1 MVYIFIFTYT
11 QNALE
16 TMHSLPQLELWNVH
30 LSGGFYSDTLG
41 YVADGCKKCPNG
53 SYVAYDKKPG
63 KSVLDCKTCPDG
75 SNQTCAF
82 WRHQRVLSYKCV
94 YTLSNTVL
102 KLGKNEEKWF
112 ELEQPYLSV
121 ETNLALRQ
129 ESNVAIPFPVLASL
143 CMVGL
148 MIFFFFQFKGAI
160 WRPKV
165 YRWTYQLIFPS
176 INICK
181 NIGSQSPGENPFHP
195 ALINNTKTRFKTL
208 SLLFFFN
215 DNWIW

>member
-1 MVYIFIFTYT
+1 MERGGVTLMVYIFIFTYT

-82 WRHQRVLSYKCV
+82 WRHQRVLSYTCV
-94 YTLSNTVL
+94 YTLSNAVL

-112 ELEQPYLSV
+112 ELEQPYLSL

-148 MIFFFFQFKGAI
+148 MIFFFF
-160 WRPKV
+160 
-165 YRWTYQLIFPS
+165 S
-176 INICK
+176 I
-181 NIGSQSPGENPFHP
+181 
-195 ALINNTKTRFKTL
+195 
-208 SLLFFFN
+208 
-215 DNWIW
+215 

>member
-94 YTLSNTVL
+94 YTLSNAVF

-112 ELEQPYLSV
+112 ELEQPYLSL

-143 CMVGL
+143 CMVGF
-148 MIFFFFQFKGAI
+148 MIFFFFNLRVLFDALRFIGEPISWSSPQSIFARTSGV
-160 WRPKV
+160 KV
-165 YRWTYQLIFPS
+165 WERILSTQRW
-176 INICK
+176 
-181 NIGSQSPGENPFHP
+181 
-195 ALINNTKTRFKTL
+195 
-208 SLLFFFN
+208 
-215 DNWIW
+215 

>member
-1 MVYIFIFTYT
+1 MVYIFIFRYT

-94 YTLSNTVL
+94 YTLSNAVF

-112 ELEQPYLSV
+112 ELEQPFLSL

-143 CMVGL
+143 CMVGF
-148 MIFFFFQFKGAI
+148 MIFFFFNLRVLFDALRFIGEPISWSSPQSIFARTSGV
-160 WRPKV
+160 KV
-165 YRWTYQLIFPS
+165 WERILSTQRW
-176 INICK
+176 
-181 NIGSQSPGENPFHP
+181 
-195 ALINNTKTRFKTL
+195 
-208 SLLFFFN
+208 
-215 DNWIW
+215 

>member
-1 MVYIFIFTYT
+1 MVYIFIFRYT

-94 YTLSNTVL
+94 YTLSNAVF

-112 ELEQPYLSV
+112 ELEQPYLSL

-143 CMVGL
+143 CMVGF
-148 MIFFFFQFKGAI
+148 MIFFFFNLRVLFDALRFIGEPISWSSPQSIFARTSGV
-160 WRPKV
+160 KV
-165 YRWTYQLIFPS
+165 WERILSTQRW
-176 INICK
+176 
-181 NIGSQSPGENPFHP
+181 
-195 ALINNTKTRFKTL
+195 
-208 SLLFFFN
+208 
-215 DNWIW
+215 

>member
-1 MVYIFIFTYT
+1 MVYIFIFRYT

-94 YTLSNTVL
+94 YTLSNAVF

-112 ELEQPYLSV
+112 ELEQPYLSL

-143 CMVGL
+143 CMVGF
-148 MIFFFFQFKGAI
+148 MIFFFFNLRVLFDALRFIGEPISWSSPQS
-160 WRPKV
+160 
-165 YRWTYQLIFPS
+165 IFARTS
-176 INICK
+176 GVQVWERI
-181 NIGSQSPGENPFHP
+181 
-195 ALINNTKTRFKTL
+195 L
-208 SLLFFFN
+208 STQP
-215 DNWIW
+215 W

>member
-63 KSVLDCKTCPDG
+63 KTVLDCKTCPDG

-94 YTLSNTVL
+94 YTLSNAVF

-112 ELEQPYLSV
+112 ELDQPYLSV

-148 MIFFFFQFKGAI
+148 MIFFFFFNLRVLFDALRFTGEPISWSSPQSIFARTSGL
-160 WRPKV
+160 KV
-165 YRWTYQLIFPS
+165 QERILSTQRW
-176 INICK
+176 
-181 NIGSQSPGENPFHP
+181 
-195 ALINNTKTRFKTL
+195 
-208 SLLFFFN
+208 
-215 DNWIW
+215 

>member
-94 YTLSNTVL
+94 YTLSNAVF

-112 ELEQPYLSV
+112 ELDQPYLSV

-148 MIFFFFQFKGAI
+148 MIFFFF
-160 WRPKV
+160 
-165 YRWTYQLIFPS
+165 S
-176 INICK
+176 I
-181 NIGSQSPGENPFHP
+181 
-195 ALINNTKTRFKTL
+195 
-208 SLLFFFN
+208 
-215 DNWIW
+215 

>member
-1 MVYIFIFTYT
+1 MVYIFIFRYT

-16 TMHSLPQLELWNVH
+16 TMHSLPKLELWNVH

-94 YTLSNTVL
+94 YTLSNAVF

-112 ELEQPYLSV
+112 ELEQPYLSL

-143 CMVGL
+143 CMVGF
-148 MIFFFFQFKGAI
+148 MIFFFFNLRVLFDALRFIGEPISWSSPQSIFARTSGV
-160 WRPKV
+160 KV
-165 YRWTYQLIFPS
+165 WERILSTQRW
-176 INICK
+176 
-181 NIGSQSPGENPFHP
+181 
-195 ALINNTKTRFKTL
+195 
-208 SLLFFFN
+208 
-215 DNWIW
+215 

>member
-1 MVYIFIFTYT
+1 MVYIFIFRYT

-94 YTLSNTVL
+94 YTLSNAVF

-112 ELEQPYLSV
+112 ELEQPYLSL

-143 CMVGL
+143 CMVGF
-148 MIFFFFQFKGAI
+148 MIFFFFFNLRVLFDALRFIGEPISWSSPQSIFARTSGV
-160 WRPKV
+160 KV
-165 YRWTYQLIFPS
+165 WERILSTQRW
-176 INICK
+176 
-181 NIGSQSPGENPFHP
+181 
-195 ALINNTKTRFKTL
+195 
-208 SLLFFFN
+208 
-215 DNWIW
+215 

>member
-1 MVYIFIFTYT
+1 MVYIFIFRYT

-94 YTLSNTVL
+94 YTLSNAVF

-112 ELEQPYLSV
+112 ELEQPYLSL

-143 CMVGL
+143 CMVGF
-148 MIFFFFQFKGAI
+148 MIFFFFNLRVLFDALRFIGEPISWSSPQSIFARTSGL
-160 WRPKV
+160 KV
-165 YRWTYQLIFPS
+165 QERILSTQRW
-176 INICK
+176 
-181 NIGSQSPGENPFHP
+181 
-195 ALINNTKTRFKTL
+195 
-208 SLLFFFN
+208 
-215 DNWIW
+215 

>member
-1 MVYIFIFTYT
+1 MVYIFIFRYT

-94 YTLSNTVL
+94 YTLSNAVF

-112 ELEQPYLSV
+112 ELKQPYLSL

-143 CMVGL
+143 CMVGF
-148 MIFFFFQFKGAI
+148 MIFFFFNLRVLFDALRFIGEPISWSSPQSIFARTSGV
-160 WRPKV
+160 KV
-165 YRWTYQLIFPS
+165 WERILSTQRW
-176 INICK
+176 
-181 NIGSQSPGENPFHP
+181 
-195 ALINNTKTRFKTL
+195 
-208 SLLFFFN
+208 
-215 DNWIW
+215 

>member
-1 MVYIFIFTYT
+1 MVYIFIFRYT

-94 YTLSNTVL
+94 YTLSNAVF

-112 ELEQPYLSV
+112 ELEQPYLSL

-148 MIFFFFQFKGAI
+148 MIFFFNLRVLFDALRFIGEPISWSSPQSIFARTSGL
-160 WRPKV
+160 KV
-165 YRWTYQLIFPS
+165 QERILSTQRW
-176 INICK
+176 
-181 NIGSQSPGENPFHP
+181 
-195 ALINNTKTRFKTL
+195 
-208 SLLFFFN
+208 
-215 DNWIW
+215 

>member
-1 MVYIFIFTYT
+1 MVYIFIFRYT

-94 YTLSNTVL
+94 YKLSNAVF

-112 ELEQPYLSV
+112 ELKQPYLSL

-143 CMVGL
+143 CMVGF
-148 MIFFFFQFKGAI
+148 MIFFFFNLRVLFDALRFIGEPISWSSPQSIFARTSGV
-160 WRPKV
+160 KV
-165 YRWTYQLIFPS
+165 WERILSTQRW
-176 INICK
+176 
-181 NIGSQSPGENPFHP
+181 
-195 ALINNTKTRFKTL
+195 
-208 SLLFFFN
+208 
-215 DNWIW
+215 

>member
-1 MVYIFIFTYT
+1 MERGGGTLMVYIFIFRYT

-148 MIFFFFQFKGAI
+148 MIFFFF
-160 WRPKV
+160 
-165 YRWTYQLIFPS
+165 S
-176 INICK
+176 I
-181 NIGSQSPGENPFHP
+181 
-195 ALINNTKTRFKTL
+195 
-208 SLLFFFN
+208 
-215 DNWIW
+215 